1 MSDSREMPGEAAA
14 SAYPHLFSPL
24 QLGGLRLR
32 NRIVH
37 ASMSTRYVAAG
48 RVTDRLVLYHQS
60 RARGGA
66 AMIVTEPLNLLPRQ
80 RNPQKVMVLDPA
92 NRAGLERWASAVRA
106 EDCHL
111 LGQIQDPGR
120 GRHQSGRNAD
130 AIGPSALPDDL
141 SWTVPHALET
151 AEVEALIEDFAAA
164 ALILKETGFSG
175 VEISAGHGHLFHQFL
190 ARSSNIRTDRFG
202 GDLEGRA
209 RLLTELCRRLRE
221 RCGTNFLIGV
231 KLPAEDGMPDGIDLA
246 ESAAITALVHATG
259 CVDYLTWCWGGH
271 SRSLGWHL
279 PDMHGPRAPYLQ
291 KMSALAEHAPGVA
304 RGALGL
310 ITDPNEG
317 DRLVREGQF
326 ELVMLGRPLV
336 TDPGWGIK
344 ARQGRES
351 QIRYCVSC
359 NTCWGAIVG
368 GGTLAC
374 DNNPRVGLENEHDFR
389 PAPAAQRKRV
399 VVVGAGPAGLEA
411 AWVAAARGHDV
422 TVFGASVEVGGKT
435 RLHAMLPGGESLS
448 SVYDFQRLRADE
460 HGVRFELGARVGLDE
475 VLALAPDAVVL
486 ATGAQ
491 PAWPA
496 WIPEEYRD
504 PEFFPD
510 IRTLAER
517 LLQRPASSEGT
528 AVVID
533 QDHTAFTYATTELL
547 AKRFARVVLITPR
560 DTIAA
565 EEPLVNRQGI
575 QYRLA
580 QLGVELR
587 CSSEPD
593 MSGGV
598 ESFESQL
605 AAAELAVRDV
615 YGRKQSPI
623 DNVVLVTHAMARVP
637 QDEWLPQ
644 LRARGIELHVIGDAY
659 APRSLLVATGE
670 GYRCGMAL

>member
-1 MSDSREMPGEAAA
+1 MTDLRESSGSAADC
-14 SAYPHLFSPL
+14 SYPYLFSPL
-24 QLGGLRLR
+24 ELGGVRLR

-37 ASMSTRYVAAG
+37 ASMSTRYVVAG
-48 RVTDRLVLYHQS
+48 QVTDRLILYHQS

-66 AMIVTEPLNLLPRQ
+66 AMLVTEPLNLLPRQ
-80 RNPQKVMVLDPA
+80 RNPQKVLVLDPA
-92 NRAGLERWASAVRA
+92 NRSGLERWASAIRA
-106 EDCHL
+106 EDSHL

-164 ALILKETGFSG
+164 AVILRETGFSG

-190 ARSSNIRTDRFG
+190 ARRSNMRSDRFG
-202 GDLEGRA
+202 GDLPGRA
-209 RLLTELCRRLRE
+209 RLLTELCRRLRD
-221 RCGTNFLIGV
+221 RCGKNFLIGV
-231 KLPAEDGMPDGIDLA
+231 KLPAEDGMADGIDLT
-246 ESAAITALVHATG
+246 ESAAITALVYDTG

-279 PDMHGPRAPYLQ
+279 PDMHGPRTPYLQ
-291 KMSALAEHAPGVA
+291 KMSALASHAPGVA

-317 DRLVREGQF
+317 ERLVRDGQF

-336 TDPGWGIK
+336 TDPGWGLK
-344 ARQGRES
+344 AQQGREA

-374 DNNPRVGLENEHDFR
+374 DNNPRVGLTDEHDFR
-389 PAPAAQRKRV
+389 PAPAARAKRV

-411 AWVAAARGHDV
+411 AWIAAARGHHV
-422 TVFGASVEVGGKT
+422 TVFGASAEVGGKT
-435 RLHAMLPGGESLS
+435 RLHSLLPGGESLS

-460 HGVRFELGARVGLDE
+460 HGVRFELGARASLEQVLQAAPE
-475 VLALAPDAVVL
+475 VVVL
-486 ATGAQ
+486 ATGSM

-510 IRTLAER
+510 IRTLAEQ
-517 LLQRPASSEGT
+517 LVQRPTQSAGT
-528 AVVID
+528 AVVLD

-547 AKRFARVVLITPR
+547 AKRFAKVVLLTPR
-560 DTIAA
+560 ESIAA

-575 QYRLA
+575 QQRLA
-580 QLGVELR
+580 RLGVEIR
-587 CSSEPD
+587 CFSEPD
-593 MSGGV
+593 LSGGV
-598 ESFESQL
+598 EALEQQL
-605 AAAELAVRDV
+605 ADAELRVRDI
-615 YGRKQSPI
+615 YGVEQAAI
-623 DNVVLVTHAMARVP
+623 DNVALITHAMARTP
-637 QDEWLPQ
+637 QDEWVPI
-644 LRARGIELHVIGDAY
+644 LRSRGLEVHVIGDAY
-659 APRSLLVATGE
+659 APRSLLVATAE

>member
-1 MSDSREMPGEAAA
+1 MTDSRALTGEAQAC
-14 SAYPHLFSPL
+14 AYPHLFSPL
-24 QLGGLRLR
+24 TLGGLRLR

-37 ASMSTRYVAAG
+37 ASMSTRYVVAG
-48 RVTDRLVLYHQS
+48 QVTDRLILYHQS

-66 AMIVTEPLNLLPRQ
+66 AMIITEPLNLLPRQ

-92 NRAGLERWASAVRA
+92 NRAGLERWTSAIRA
-106 EDCHL
+106 ENSHL

-120 GRHQSGRNAD
+120 GRHQSGRSAD

-151 AEVEALIEDFAAA
+151 GEVEVLIEDFAAA
-164 ALILKETGFSG
+164 ARVLQETGFSG

-190 ARSSNIRTDRFG
+190 ARRSNVRTDRFG
-202 GDLEGRA
+202 GDLAGRA
-209 RLLTELCRRLRE
+209 RLLTELVSRLRE
-221 RCGTNFLIGV
+221 RCGANFLIGV
-231 KLPAEDGMPDGIDLA
+231 KLPAEDGMPDGIDLQ

-271 SRSLGWHL
+271 SHSLGWHL
-279 PDMHGPRAPYLQ
+279 PDMHGPRTPYLQ
-291 KMSALAEHAPGVA
+291 KMSTLATHAPGVA

-336 TDPGWGIK
+336 TDPGWGLK
-344 ARQGRES
+344 ALQGREA

-368 GGTLAC
+368 GGTLSC
-374 DNNPRVGLENEHDFR
+374 DNNPRVGLADEHDFR
-389 PAPAAQRKRV
+389 PTPAPRRKRV

-411 AWVAAARGHDV
+411 AWVAAARGHEV
-422 TVFGASVEVGGKT
+422 TVFGASAEVGGKT
-435 RLHAMLPGGESLS
+435 RLQAALPGGESLS
-448 SVYDFQRLRADE
+448 SVYDFQRLRGDE
-460 HGVRFELGARVGLDE
+460 HGVRFELGARVGLE
-475 VLALAPDAVVL
+475 QVLALQPDVVVL
-486 ATGAQ
+486 ATGSQ

-517 LLQRPASSEGT
+517 LVQRAVPTEGT

-533 QDHTAFTYATTELL
+533 QDHSAFTYATTELL
-547 AKRFARVVLITPR
+547 AKCFSHVVLLTPR
-560 DTIAA
+560 ESIAA

-575 QYRLA
+575 QHRLA
-580 QLGVELR
+580 QAGVELR
-587 CSSEPD
+587 CASEPD
-593 MSGGV
+593 MSGGA
-598 ESFESQL
+598 EALESQL
-605 AAAELAVRDV
+605 ATAELAVRDV
-615 YGRKQSPI
+615 YGRTQRPI
-623 DNVVLVTHAMARVP
+623 ENVVLITHAMARLP
-637 QDEWLPQ
+637 QDEWIAA
-644 LRARGIELHVIGDAY
+644 LRASGVELHVIGDAY
-659 APRSLLVATGE
+659 APRSLLVATSE